1 MLDEGINRNIC
12 WDELSA
18 EEVLALL
25 RQTAEQHG
33 GAVSGFLDTHQWVP
47 LAEQPGLILNGGHP
61 QAQFRR
67 AGINLER
74 LPVAIYRLPA
84 GALPDNVHTPRQLR
98 GWLYRNAAPDSSIG
112 DISAAGDLTLAA
124 DPALP
129 LAIPELALV
138 ELSGWSAELPKLQR
152 STAASS
158 RADAVVS
165 TVFNVSRG
173 EAQTAIKHGFVFV
186 NFQPLAKR
194 TQTLVPGQQ
203 LVFRTKGRALLAASA
218 LNPRSGRVW
227 VEYYF
232 FPC

>member
-1 MLDEGINRNIC
+1 MQPDNKTAIC

-18 EEVLALL
+18 QEVLQLL
-25 RQTAEQHG
+25 RRQAANHDG
-33 GAVSGFLDTHQWVP
+33 SALSGFLDTHQWAP
-47 LAEQPGLILNGGHP
+47 LANQAGLSFEGGHP

-67 AGINLER
+67 GGLNRTEI
-74 LPVAIYRLPA
+74 PVGVFQLPA
-84 GALPDNVHTPRQLR
+84 DEFPENVHTPRQLR
-98 GWLYRNAAPDSSIG
+98 GWLYRNDAPDSSIG
-112 DISAAGDLTLAA
+112 DIVVAGNAVVLA

-129 LAIPELALV
+129 RAVPGLAL
-138 ELSGWSAELPKLQR
+138 EETGSWPALQTAPQR

-186 NFQPLAKR
+186 NFQPLIKR

-203 LVFRTKGRALLAASA
+203 LVFRTKGRAALESIE

-227 VEYYF
+227 VEYYVY
-232 FPC
+232 PS